1 MDQVYL
7 KKNWQK
13 ATNALEKSDYKSA
26 ISLLSKIQKKIPLE
40 SGVQFALSEALAGAG
55 TLSAAV
61 RECRA
66 GVEIAPHSL
75 EGWLHLGRLCL

>member
-26 ISLLSKIQKKIPLE
+26 ISLLSKIQKKIPPE
-40 SGVQFALSEALAGAG
+40 SGAEVWTRKADEILSLAF
-55 TLSAAV
+55 
-61 RECRA
+61 
-66 GVEIAPHSL
+66 
-75 EGWLHLGRLCL
+75 

>member
-40 SGVQFALSEALAGAG
+40 SGVQFALSEAFGWCG
-55 TLSAAV
+55 KVIGSGS
-61 RECRA
+61 
-66 GVEIAPHSL
+66 GV
-75 EGWLHLGRLCL
+75 